1 MTSRRNTIQKDLVRN
16 TVYEM
21 RRHVTANEVYE
32 FIKEAYPTIGKGT
45 VYRNLDILVEEGAL
59 RKVEVPNGPNRFDF
73 TLKNHYHVRCIKC
86 GEIFDVDMDQIPD
99 LLERIHNTH
108 GIEFVDYDIS
118 FKGCLL
124 YTSIKLMQEKI
135 EFFKMDSGK
144 ISIEYNAISGWVI
157 IINGN
162 REILCQRDDPKFDI
176 FKH

>member
-21 RRHVTANEVYE
+21 RRHVTANEWYE
-32 FIKEAYPTIGKGT
+32 F
-45 VYRNLDILVEEGAL
+45 
-59 RKVEVPNGPNRFDF
+59 NGPNRFDF

-118 FKGCLL
+118 FKGICP
-124 YTSIKLMQEKI
+124 KCREKVK
-135 EFFKMDSGK
+135 EEQHG
-144 ISIEYNAISGWVI
+144 
-157 IINGN
+157 
-162 REILCQRDDPKFDI
+162 
-176 FKH
+176 

>member
-73 TLKNHYHVRCIKC
+73 TLKNHCNGVQREHNKKLNNGLPILHKVPPKRDYGRYFCIMAKK
-86 GEIFDVDMDQIPD
+86 GG
-99 LLERIHNTH
+99 TSH
-108 GIEFVDYDIS
+108 GGLTE
-118 FKGCLL
+118 
-124 YTSIKLMQEKI
+124 KLSLFFHAKKQEV
-135 EFFKMDSGK
+135 
-144 ISIEYNAISGWVI
+144 NAYG
-157 IINGN
+157 
-162 REILCQRDDPKFDI
+162 R
-176 FKH
+176 